1 MSQDLK
7 MLEGFDLKKK
17 KNLCFLDPRGVK
29 WVVLGGHNWVEYI
42 KLIYPLKPI

>member
-17 KNLCFLDPRGVK
+17 KKIFASLTLGVSNG
-29 WVVLGGHNWVEYI
+29 WV
-42 KLIYPLKPI
+42 